1 VLRSKEYLT
10 AIRPAGDVLT
20 METML
25 FADELVPSDNLDELP
40 DEDARATDRELSM
53 ARQLIESQATE
64 FDPSKY
70 RDEYRERV
78 LDLIERKAQG
88 EDVSVQPDVEEPTE
102 VPDLMAALEASL
114 AAAGSKPATKSNG
127 ARAKAKKPAAKKTA
141 AKKPA
146 AKKAPAK
153 KPAARAKRPKAGAR
167 S

>member
-1 VLRSKEYLT
+1 
-10 AIRPAGDVLT
+10 

-25 FADELVPSDNLDELP
+25 FADELIPTDRLDELP
-40 DEDARATDRELSM
+40 DDDTRATERELAM

-64 FDPSKY
+64 FDPTRY

-88 EDVSVQPDVEEPTE
+88 EDIAVLAEAEEAPD

-114 AAAGSKPATKSNG
+114 AAAGDRKPAAKPRAKKASSNG
-127 ARAKAKKPAAKKTA
+127 AAAAKPPKAKKPAAKPPKKA
-141 AKKPA
+141 APRAKK
-146 AKKAPAK
+146 
-153 KPAARAKRPKAGAR
+153 PKAGAR